1 MGIQERK
8 KREKEGRRQQILAA
22 SKQLFAER
30 GFHQTTMEDI
40 ANAAEL
46 SPGTIYLY
54 FKSKDELFAEL
65 SLGVIQYFNDR
76 MEKMLSGE
84 NMTAQRKLACVKDIL
99 QDICTFDSFIMI
111 NALKLQSADS
121 LKKLSPRLISDLR
134 KQAGTAAR
142 ALSDIFKEGIV
153 DGIFIDRRPE
163 LFSGILWGI
172 FSGMVLTNEIQE
184 SFSAHAKDLPNALE
198 NAYDVFC
205 RGILKSRPSI
215 VAPFCQRRCFLLI
228 LACFHV
234 TDPPKK
240 AIDFYS

>member
-76 MEKMLSGE
+76 LEKMTSNESMTIRQKLSG
-84 NMTAQRKLACVKDIL
+84 VKDIL
-99 QDICTFDSFIMI
+99 QDICTFDSFIFV
-111 NALKLQSADS
+111 NALKLQSGET
-121 LKKLSPRLISDLR
+121 LKKLSPRLINELR
-134 KQAGTAAR
+134 KQAAKVAGQ
-142 ALSDIFKEGIV
+142 LSNIFSEGIQN
-153 DGIFIDRRPE
+153 GLFIERRPE
-163 LFSGILWGI
+163 AFTGILWGI
-172 FSGMVLTNEIQE
+172 FSGMVLVNEIQE
-184 SFSAHAKDLPNALE
+184 SFTAHVNDLPKTLE
-198 NAYDVFC
+198 NAFEVFA
-205 RGILKSRPSI
+205 RGIQISPDGL
-215 VAPFCQRRCFLLI
+215 
-228 LACFHV
+228 
-234 TDPPKK
+234 
-240 AIDFYS
+240 